1 MTEGLFLY
9 YMRNQRR
16 TNEYE
21 YPKKKRFPK
30 SYNLPAV
37 HIVGKV
43 SFGKLTL
50 VKFGIFAAP
59 KN

>member
-1 MTEGLFLY
+1 
-9 YMRNQRR
+9 MRNQRR
-16 TNEYE
+16 TSEYE
-21 YPKKKRFPK
+21 YPQKKRFPK